1 MLLQRAAVAPPYV
14 LVGHS
19 MAGFDVRIYASLY
32 LADLAGMVLV
42 DVSHPDQEKRF
53 PQALNDLN
61 ASWLREQEFLTFITP
76 FGIPRLLGFCAPD
89 AATRAAECNF
99 RSQRESLAEL
109 RSFHES
115 AAEASKTGSLGD
127 LPLVVLSSDPN
138 RPEPDIP
145 EDLVEPTHVAWQRM
159 QEELSHLSTR
169 GTRTVAEHSAHYIQ
183 LDRPDIVIE
192 GVRRVTDTA
201 RQMHLDHGSNR

>member
-1 MLLQRAAVAPPYV
+1 
-14 LVGHS
+14 

-32 LADLAGMVLV
+32 PADVAGMVLV

-53 PQALNDLN
+53 PRALNDLN
-61 ASWLREQEFLTFITP
+61 GSWLREQEFLTFITP
-76 FGIPRLLGFCAPD
+76 FGIPRLLGFCAAD

-99 RSQRESLAEL
+99 RSERESLAEL
-109 RSFHES
+109 RLFHES

-159 QEELSHLSTR
+159 QVELSHLSTR

-192 GVRRVTDTA
+192 GVRQVTETT